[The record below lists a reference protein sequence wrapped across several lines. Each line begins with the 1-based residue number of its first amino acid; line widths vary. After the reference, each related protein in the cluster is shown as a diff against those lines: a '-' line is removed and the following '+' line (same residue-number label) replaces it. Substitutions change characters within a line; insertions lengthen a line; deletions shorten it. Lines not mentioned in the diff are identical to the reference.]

1 MSRGRMF
8 VSEGTANGK
17 VDFGLFEKKSKDAS
31 VAGEG

>member
-17 VDFGLFEKKSKDAS
+17 VDFGLFEKKKQRC
-31 VAGEG
+31 